1 MLLESIIDDLVLL
14 ILEQEQEITR
24 LTQYIEVY
32 EEVIKGE

>member
-24 LTQYIEVY
+24 LTQCIEVY